1 MPDAGRDRHRPHR
14 PRSRAKVKND
24 LSRGVAKHTLDAGAI
39 ELKTVYYS
47 NMPMAQWTP
56 EANKPLTLSLTA
68 DFPEGYKQD
77 IYLAEVDVRMD
88 VTGPDGPL
96 AAPAPIVDQATVS
109 PGYLIKKPNS
119 YGNVF
124 TVPAVPEDAQS
135 VTLTFTYQL
144 LAPSKPKSKTYSKQV
159 TTDTVTVAINGP
171 APAADAT
178 PAAPAR
184 RRPRRPR
191 RSASPPLTARPPA
204 RRGLRRGRRPR
215 CRWRGS
221 GRGPGSGRRGPSRA
235 SATQASS

>member
-1 MPDAGRDRHRPHR
+1 MKLQRQLSAVAASAALLLTAAGCSTP
-14 PRSRAKVKND
+14 PWEEAAAGASPAAVPTPVATVQPTLAPTRAKTKND
-24 LSRGVAKHTLDAGAI
+24 LSRGVAKHRLDAGAI

-88 VTGPDGPL
+88 VAGPDGPL
-96 AAPAPIVDQATVS
+96 ASPAPVVDQATVA

-124 TVPAVPEDAQS
+124 TVPALPADAQS
-135 VTLTFTYQL
+135 VSLTFTYQL

-159 TTDTVTVAINGP
+159 TTDTVTVAINGTTPAASATPATTATPAPTP
-171 APAADAT
+171 APA
-178 PAAPAR
+178 P
-184 RRPRRPR
+184 
-191 RSASPPLTARPPA
+191 
-204 RRGLRRGRRPR
+204 
-215 CRWRGS
+215 
-221 GRGPGSGRRGPSRA
+221 
-235 SATQASS
+235 

>member
-1 MPDAGRDRHRPHR
+1 MKLRRPLSAAAAAAALLVAAGCSTP
-14 PRSRAKVKND
+14 PWEAAQAAAGPVAVPTPVETVLPTQAPVRAKVKND

-77 IYLAEVDVRMD
+77 IYLAELDVRMD

-96 AAPAPIVDQATVS
+96 AGPAPVVDQATVS

-124 TVPAVPEDAQS
+124 TVPPLPADAQS
-135 VTLTFTYQL
+135 VSLTFTYQL

-159 TTDTVTVAINGP
+159 TTDTVTVALNGTT
-171 APAADAT
+171 PAATATPVTPTAAAT
-178 PAAPAR
+178 PAATPV
-184 RRPRRPR
+184 
-191 RSASPPLTARPPA
+191 TAP
-204 RRGLRRGRRPR
+204 
-215 CRWRGS
+215 
-221 GRGPGSGRRGPSRA
+221 
-235 SATQASS
+235 

>member
-1 MPDAGRDRHRPHR
+1 MKIRRPLCAAAATAALLLAAGCSTPPWEEAAAGAGPTAVPTPTATVAAARVPT
-14 PRSRAKVKND
+14 RAKVKND

-47 NMPMAQWTP
+47 TMPMARWTP

-77 IYLAEVDVRMD
+77 IYLAEVDVRID

-96 AAPAPIVDQATVS
+96 EAPAPIVDQATVS
-109 PGYLIKKPNS
+109 PGYLVKKPNS

-124 TVPAVPEDAQS
+124 TVPAVPEGAQS

-159 TTDTVTVAINGP
+159 TTDTVTVAINSGL
-171 APAADAT
+171 PAAAKAPTAAPT
-178 PAAPAR
+178 PATNP
-184 RRPRRPR
+184 
-191 RSASPPLTARPPA
+191 
-204 RRGLRRGRRPR
+204 
-215 CRWRGS
+215 
-221 GRGPGSGRRGPSRA
+221 
-235 SATQASS
+235 

>member
-1 MPDAGRDRHRPHR
+1 MKLRRPFCAAAAAAALLLAAGCSTPPWQEAAASASPVAVPTPVETVLPTPTPTKAR
-14 PRSRAKVKND
+14 VKND
-24 LSRGVAKHTLDAGAI
+24 LSRGVAKHTLAAGAI

-96 AAPAPIVDQATVS
+96 ASPSPIVDQATVS

-124 TVPAVPEDAQS
+124 TVPTLPEGAQS

-159 TTDTVTVAINGP
+159 CTDTVTVAINGP
-171 APAADAT
+171 VPAASPTPATPTPT
-178 PAAPAR
+178 PAAT
-184 RRPRRPR
+184 
-191 RSASPPLTARPPA
+191 S
-204 RRGLRRGRRPR
+204 
-215 CRWRGS
+215 
-221 GRGPGSGRRGPSRA
+221 
-235 SATQASS
+235 

>member
-1 MPDAGRDRHRPHR
+1 MKLRRPVSAVAAAAALLVAAGCSTPPWEAARASASPIAV
-14 PRSRAKVKND
+14 PTPVETVAPTQAPVRAKVKND

-77 IYLAEVDVRMD
+77 IYLAEVDVRID

-96 AAPAPIVDQATVS
+96 SSPAPIVDQATVS

-135 VTLTFTYQL
+135 VSLTFTYQL

-159 TTDTVTVAINGP
+159 TTDTVTVAINGTT
-171 APAADAT
+171 PAATPTAAAPSGASTAPAT
-178 PAAPAR
+178 PAPTPVA
-184 RRPRRPR
+184 
-191 RSASPPLTARPPA
+191 AS
-204 RRGLRRGRRPR
+204 
-215 CRWRGS
+215 
-221 GRGPGSGRRGPSRA
+221 
-235 SATQASS
+235 

>member
-1 MPDAGRDRHRPHR
+1 MKIRRALSAVAAAAAVLLAAGCSTP
-14 PRSRAKVKND
+14 PWETAAASASPTAVPTPTETVAPAPTPTRAKVKND

-77 IYLAEVDVRMD
+77 IYLAEVDVRID

-96 AAPAPIVDQATVS
+96 AAPSPIVDQATVA

-144 LAPSKPKSKTYSKQV
+144 LAPSKPKSKVYTKQV

-171 APAADAT
+171 VPVASPTPTTAPT
-178 PAAPAR
+178 PATTPAPTA
-184 RRPRRPR
+184 
-191 RSASPPLTARPPA
+191 AS
-204 RRGLRRGRRPR
+204 
-215 CRWRGS
+215 
-221 GRGPGSGRRGPSRA
+221 
-235 SATQASS
+235 

>member
-1 MPDAGRDRHRPHR
+1 MKIRRPLSAVAAAAALLVAAGCSTPPWEATSVDATPVAV
-14 PRSRAKVKND
+14 PTPVETVTPAPTPTRAKVKND

-77 IYLAEVDVRMD
+77 IYLAELDVRID

-96 AAPAPIVDQATVS
+96 ASPAPIVDQATVS

-124 TVPAVPEDAQS
+124 TVPAVPADAQS

-171 APAADAT
+171 VPAASATPSTPAATAT
-178 PAAPAR
+178 PATPLPTPVTAP
-184 RRPRRPR
+184 
-191 RSASPPLTARPPA
+191 
-204 RRGLRRGRRPR
+204 
-215 CRWRGS
+215 
-221 GRGPGSGRRGPSRA
+221 
-235 SATQASS
+235 

>member
-1 MPDAGRDRHRPHR
+1 MKIRRPLTAVAAAAAVLVAAGCSTPPWEAARASASPTPVPSAVEVEAPAHTPV
-14 PRSRAKVKND
+14 RAKVKND

-56 EANKPLTLSLTA
+56 QANKPLTLSLTA

-88 VTGPDGPL
+88 VAGPDGPL
-96 AAPAPIVDQATVS
+96 AAPTPVVDSATVS

-124 TVPAVPEDAQS
+124 TVPAVPADAQS

-144 LAPSKPKSKTYSKQV
+144 LAPSKPRSKTYSKQV
-159 TTDTVTVAINGP
+159 TTDTVTVAINGSTPAATP
-171 APAADAT
+171 APAAPAT
-178 PAAPAR
+178 PAPTPVAAP
-184 RRPRRPR
+184 
-191 RSASPPLTARPPA
+191 
-204 RRGLRRGRRPR
+204 
-215 CRWRGS
+215 
-221 GRGPGSGRRGPSRA
+221 
-235 SATQASS
+235 

>member
-1 MPDAGRDRHRPHR
+1 MKIRRPLSAAAAAAALLVAAGCSTP
-14 PRSRAKVKND
+14 PWEAASTTATPVAVPTPEVVTPAPAPVRAKVKND

-77 IYLAEVDVRMD
+77 IYLAEVDVRID

-96 AAPAPIVDQATVS
+96 ASPAPIVDQATVS

-124 TVPAVPEDAQS
+124 TVPAVPEGAQS

-159 TTDTVTVAINGP
+159 TTDTVTVAINSP
-171 APAADAT
+171 VPAT
-178 PAAPAR
+178 PATPTPAPSAT
-184 RRPRRPR
+184 PTPLP
-191 RSASPPLTARPPA
+191 SAS
-204 RRGLRRGRRPR
+204 
-215 CRWRGS
+215 
-221 GRGPGSGRRGPSRA
+221 
-235 SATQASS
+235 

>member
-1 MPDAGRDRHRPHR
+1 MLIRRPLSAVAAAAALLVAAGCSTPPWESANASATPSAAPSAVETVAP
-14 PRSRAKVKND
+14 PRTPVRAKVKND

-77 IYLAEVDVRMD
+77 IYLAEVDVRLD

-159 TTDTVTVAINGP
+159 TTDTVTVAINGST
-171 APAADAT
+171 PAATPT
-178 PAAPAR
+178 PAAPA
-184 RRPRRPR
+184 
-191 RSASPPLTARPPA
+191 TPA
-204 RRGLRRGRRPR
+204 
-215 CRWRGS
+215 
-221 GRGPGSGRRGPSRA
+221 
-235 SATQASS
+235 ATPTPATPATP